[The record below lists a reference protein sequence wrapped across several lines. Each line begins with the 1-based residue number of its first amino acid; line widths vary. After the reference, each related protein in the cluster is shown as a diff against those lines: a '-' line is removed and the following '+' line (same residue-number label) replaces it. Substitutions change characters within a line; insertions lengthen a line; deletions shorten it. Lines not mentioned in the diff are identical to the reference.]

1 MLGRLTLNLIN
12 AVMAGVVSGVVIGT
26 VYGALALAVVLLY
39 KATGVANFAQGN
51 LATVSTVVVFVLL
64 TRFGLSLWLAIAIG
78 IVASGALGMLI
89 FSTVLLPN
97 QAAGALNLTTRT
109 LALYML
115 LFAATDYFLG
125 VGQPFPFPSLFPS
138 NSFSLASVQVAFSA
152 VGTLAFSCALAMAFW
167 AFFRLTRVGLMMR
180 GMAENRSLAELL
192 GVRTRLMEGFAW
204 AMATV
209 VGLLVGI
216 IIAPNALLSAGM
228 TDAFLLYAFTS
239 AILGG
244 LTSLPG
250 AFVGGL
256 VVGIVS
262 NVTAVV
268 YQPQYALVAVF
279 AVLVITLLF
288 KPNGLFGQGAVE
300 RV

>member
-1 MLGRLTLNLIN
+1 LDLLN
-12 AVMAGVVSGVVIGT
+12 AVMAGVVSGIVIGT
-26 VYGALALAVVLLY
+26 VYGALALAVVLLF

-64 TRFGLSLWLAIAIG
+64 TKFGLPLWLAIAIG
-78 IVASGALGMLI
+78 IAASAALGFAI
-89 FSTVLLPN
+89 FSSVLLPN
-97 QAAGALNLTTRT
+97 QGAGAINLTTRT

-125 VGQPFPFPSLFPS
+125 VGQPFPFPSVFPS
-138 NSFSLASVQVAFSA
+138 NSFALASIQVGWSAF
-152 VGTLAFSCALAMAFW
+152 GTLAVSSALALGFW
-167 AFFRLTRVGLMMR
+167 AFFRLTRIGLMMR
-180 GMAENRSLAELL
+180 GMAENRPLAELL
-192 GVRTRLMEGFAW
+192 GVRTRFMESFAW
-204 AMATV
+204 AIATV

-216 IIAPNALLSAGM
+216 VIAPNALLSAGM

-268 YQPQYALVAVF
+268 YQPQYSLVAVF
-279 AVLVITLLF
+279 VVLVLTLLL
-288 KPNGLFGQGAVE
+288 KPDGLFGHGTVE